1 MDVYIYQEQPQSG
14 NLKPIA
20 ELADFESVEEAF
32 DALVDAEPKFVG
44 KSFVFFTEPLNR
56 VKVGPPP
63 ELPTKYT
70 YEFDDNANGSE
81 PEDEEPEDE
90 TEEEP
95 EAEEEPEPEEE
106 DEESEEAEEEE
117 EEAPRRRRPAAKKK
131 GSQRRGRAAKK
142 RSSRKPPAKRS
153 ASKAGTRTGAGKRTP
168 FTKNPA
174 SAE

>member
-106 DEESEEAEEEE
+106 DEESEEAEEE
-117 EEAPRRRRPAAKKK
+117 
-131 GSQRRGRAAKK
+131 
-142 RSSRKPPAKRS
+142 
-153 ASKAGTRTGAGKRTP
+153 
-168 FTKNPA
+168 
-174 SAE
+174 

>member
-32 DALVDAEPKFVG
+32 DALVDAERTFVG

-106 DEESEEAEEEE
+106 DEEPEEAEEEE

>member
-106 DEESEEAEEEE
+106 DEEPEEAEEEE

>member
-1 MDVYIYQEQPQSG
+1 MDVYIYQEQTQSG

-20 ELADFESVEEAF
+20 ELADFESVEAAF

-63 ELPTKYT
+63 EMPTKYT
-70 YEFDDNANGSE
+70 YEFDDNGGGPQE
-81 PEDEEPEDE
+81 EEEPEDE
-90 TEEEP
+90 GEEEAEAEEEEQP
-95 EAEEEPEPEEE
+95 EAEEEETDE
-106 DEESEEAEEEE
+106 DEAEEA

-131 GSQRRGRAAKK
+131 GSGRRAAKK

-168 FTKNPA
+168 FTRNPA

>member
-56 VKVGPPP
+56 AKVGPPP
-63 ELPTKYT
+63 EMPTKYT
-70 YEFDDNANGSE
+70 YEFDDNGNGGE

-95 EAEEEPEPEEE
+95 EAEEEPESEEE
-106 DEESEEAEEEE
+106 DEEPEEAEEEE